1 MKAKKVSGT
10 RNQNQSLASA
20 VEIKRLCT
28 QLALMISKDA
38 TGLKEL
44 HEGENY
50 SYIFVKANLISLD
63 NNSQNCKMIF
73 CEGVVVVVVVTIQ
86 DSTLF
91 IFHFSL

>member
-1 MKAKKVSGT
+1 MANMKAKKVSGT

-44 HEGENY
+44 REGENY
-50 SYIFVKANLISLD
+50 SYIFINT
-63 NNSQNCKMIF
+63 N
-73 CEGVVVVVVVTIQ
+73 
-86 DSTLF
+86 
-91 IFHFSL
+91 

>member
-1 MKAKKVSGT
+1 MANMKAKKVSGT

-50 SYIFVKANLISLD
+50 SYIFIKTNLI
-63 NNSQNCKMIF
+63 K
-73 CEGVVVVVVVTIQ
+73 V
-86 DSTLF
+86 
-91 IFHFSL
+91 